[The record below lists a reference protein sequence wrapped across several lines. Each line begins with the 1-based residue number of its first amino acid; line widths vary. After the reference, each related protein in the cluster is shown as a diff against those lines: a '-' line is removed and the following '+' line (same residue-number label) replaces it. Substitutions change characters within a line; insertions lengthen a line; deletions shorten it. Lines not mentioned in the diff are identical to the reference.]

1 MTRRKRTIMIASL
14 AVAVFLIAAAVAY
27 AAGMFPDVASTD
39 THYNAIEWAA
49 ENGIVNGYADGTFG
63 PYDTIKRGQA
73 ATMFKN
79 YDDYLQSTM
88 DGSSSCADCHN
99 DTTLLTGKKTAWA
112 ESLHGTGE
120 AYARGSSASC
130 AGCHSGGGFSMMV
143 AAGQNPSTVTA
154 GDPEPTRQDCRAC
167 HEVHET
173 YTGADWALETT
184 AAVPLAYVPG
194 STYDGGMGNLC
205 ANCHQPRRVFPAA
218 NAEGMITGISSHWGP
233 HHGPQ
238 SAMLL
243 GKAGAGGD
251 GSPSGHYNLVA
262 DTCVGC
268 HMNNDQHTF
277 EPDVAVCKTCH
288 PAAEDF
294 DVNGLQTDVQERLDA
309 IGTALVAEGVL
320 SDITADGHPTV
331 TEAPEDVAIALYN
344 WIYIA
349 HEDKSLGVHNPTYTK
364 AMLTAAEEAL
374 GL

>member
-1 MTRRKRTIMIASL
+1 MSRRKRTIFIASL
-14 AVAVFLIAAAVAY
+14 AVGVFLLAAAVAY

-39 THYNAIEWAA
+39 THFDAIEWAA
-49 ENGIVNGYADGTFG
+49 ENEIVNGYTNGNFG
-63 PYDTIKRGQA
+63 PYDNIKRGQA

-88 DGSSSCADCHN
+88 NGSSSCADCHN
-99 DTTLLTGKKTAWA
+99 ASTLITGKVFAWEGSVHGSGTAA
-112 ESLHGTGE
+112 D
-120 AYARGSSASC
+120 YAGGRSGCS
-130 AGCHSGGGFSMMV
+130 GCHSGAAFSEMV
-143 AAGQNPSTVTA
+143 AAGQNPGAYKGT
-154 GDPEPTRQDCRAC
+154 PEITRQDCRAC

-184 AAVPLAYVPG
+184 AAVALYAVPG

-205 ANCHQPRRVFPAA
+205 VNCHQPRRVFPEA
-218 NAEGMITGISSHWGP
+218 NAAGMITGITSHWGP

-238 SAMLL
+238 SSMLL
-243 GKAGAGGD
+243 GKAGAGVD
-251 GSPSGHYNLVA
+251 GNPSGHYNLVA

-268 HMNNDQHTF
+268 HANNDQHTF

-288 PAAEDF
+288 PSAEDF

-320 SDITADGHPTV
+320 SDITADGHPIV
-331 TEAPEDVAIALYN
+331 EEAPEDIAIALYN

-364 AMLTAAEEAL
+364 AMLTAAEDAL